1 LLLGENGEN
10 DLKMVKMLLEEDLR
24 KENLKK
30 NGKGKRGR

>member
-10 DLKMVKMLLEEDLR
+10 DLKMVKMLLEENLR
-24 KENLKK
+24 KEIQKK

>member
-24 KENLKK
+24 KEIQKK
-30 NGKGKRGR
+30 I